1 MEINRREEK
10 GIWLVIVPKRM
21 KPLYNRVS
29 LFRWKPDVLPQILKY
44 KLLRCMVSKLTLY
57 FKYAA
62 YSR

>member
-29 LFRWKPDVLPQILKY
+29 LFRWKPDVFASDTEIQTFE
-44 KLLRCMVSKLTLY
+44 MHG
-57 FKYAA
+57 
-62 YSR
+62 